1 LTIVAEAGGTA
12 KDTKPKGFAP
22 SFAAVVLSAAGSM
35 GASAPTFSRPEADDL
50 FGASERSPAQARA
63 RRARQRRQ
71 MLNLIGI
78 CYVLDAIVL
87 LLYARAGTIPVIVG
101 PALVG
106 CGLTAVGVF
115 IALSQ
120 SGINDRFRDHYWVI
134 PQTGIHLAI
143 QITFAYLFPEV
154 GFMFLCTLFTLC
166 SFSALRATK
175 RQALLAWSL
184 MAFAITALFMVVDQP
199 MSLPHITPLERF
211 ATTLVFV
218 LGLGRCMFLG
228 TVSASLRD
236 KLYKRGAELKLAYEK
251 IEELAE
257 LDELT
262 GSFNRRCI
270 MRVLDD
276 EIVHARRIGTPVSIA
291 LIDLD
296 WFKRI
301 NDNFGHPTGDEVLK
315 TFAITIFAN
324 IRAID
329 KFGRYGG
336 EEFLLVLPA
345 TPQDAAAYLLERL
358 RAIVSDLDWS
368 AFSDGMLV
376 TLSAGIAT
384 LTEGET
390 PEALLAR
397 ADSALYEAK
406 ANGRNRVALSHPE
419 SSAAIP
425 ATCPPP
431 YVRIAS

>member
-1 LTIVAEAGGTA
+1 
-12 KDTKPKGFAP
+12 
-22 SFAAVVLSAAGSM
+22 
-35 GASAPTFSRPEADDL
+35 
-50 FGASERSPAQARA
+50 
-63 RRARQRRQ
+63 
-71 MLNLIGI
+71 
-78 CYVLDAIVL
+78 
-87 LLYARAGTIPVIVG
+87 
-101 PALVG
+101 
-106 CGLTAVGVF
+106 
-115 IALSQ
+115 
-120 SGINDRFRDHYWVI
+120 
-134 PQTGIHLAI
+134 
-143 QITFAYLFPEV
+143 
-154 GFMFLCTLFTLC
+154 
-166 SFSALRATK
+166 
-175 RQALLAWSL
+175 
-184 MAFAITALFMVVDQP
+184 
-199 MSLPHITPLERF
+199 
-211 ATTLVFV
+211 
-218 LGLGRCMFLG
+218 
-228 TVSASLRD
+228 
-236 KLYKRGAELKLAYEK
+236 LKLAYEK

-262 GSFNRRCI
+262 GAFNRRCI

-301 NDNFGHPTGDEVLK
+301 NDSFGHPTGDEVLK

-358 RAIVSDLDWS
+358 RAIVADLDWS
-368 AFSDGMLV
+368 AFSEGMLV

-406 ANGRNRVALSHPE
+406 ANGRNRIALSYPDLRG
-419 SSAAIP
+419 AVP
-425 ATCPPP
+425 ASCPPP